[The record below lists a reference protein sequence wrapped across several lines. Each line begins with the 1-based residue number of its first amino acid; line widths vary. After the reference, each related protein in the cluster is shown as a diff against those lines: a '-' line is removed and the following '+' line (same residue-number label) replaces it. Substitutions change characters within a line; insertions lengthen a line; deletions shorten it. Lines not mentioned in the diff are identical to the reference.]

1 MKVLA
6 LDTATPS
13 CSVAVVDGETL
24 LCELNQGPRRTH
36 SGHLMPLIEAALRMA
51 GLDSVQAIDGF
62 GITRGP
68 GSFTGL
74 RIGISTLKGLAM
86 GTGKPVAGVSS
97 LEALARGVLFC
108 PYPVYALL
116 DARKQEVYAA
126 GFRWIADRLE
136 PMGDERVCSAEAAV
150 AEIRETALFLGNG
163 ALLYQ
168 DRIRQL
174 LGERAR
180 FAPYPFHAV
189 RASMV
194 ARMAA
199 RRLRAGQA
207 DGLSQLVP
215 RYLRRSDAQIHFK
228 PASGN

>member
-24 LCELNQGPRRTH
+24 LCELNLGPRRTH
-36 SGHLMPLIEAALRMA
+36 SGHLMPLIDTAIRLS
-51 GLDSVQAIDGF
+51 GLASVGDLDGF

-86 GTGKPVAGVSS
+86 GTDKPVAGVCA
-97 LEALARGVLFC
+97 LEALARGFAFC
-108 PYPVYALL
+108 PYPVYTLV

-136 PMGDERVCSAEAAV
+136 PMEAEQVCSPEAAV
-150 AEIRETALFLGNG
+150 AEVSETALFLGNG

-168 DRIRQL
+168 DTICQL

-189 RASMV
+189 RASIV

-199 RRLRAGQA
+199 RQLRAGQA
-207 DGLSQLVP
+207 DEISQLVP
-215 RYLRRSDAQIHFK
+215 RYIRRSDAQIHFK
-228 PASGN
+228 PAS